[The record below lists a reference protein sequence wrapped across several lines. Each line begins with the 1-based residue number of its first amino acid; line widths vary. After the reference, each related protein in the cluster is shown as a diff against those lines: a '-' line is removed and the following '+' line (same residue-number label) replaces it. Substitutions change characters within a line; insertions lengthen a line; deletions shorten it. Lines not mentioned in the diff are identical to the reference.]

1 MGVNSWHP
9 MNSWHLWKDVDLRPP
24 LLVLTT
30 VHSATLH
37 LVLQF
42 RSTDREKLC
51 SLVFPPVAGPIPCYD
66 INYCIFPYVPC
77 MRDLK
82 PSFIHSSLETRSTNP
97 YKAMFNL
104 RSFFEVFYTIYFSS
118 PTAHFVELFL
128 EESHTFLLFHNVLSA
143 LTLLKKP
150 SRHKTVLSI

>member
-1 MGVNSWHP
+1 MLGHGSKFMTP
-9 MNSWHLWKDVDLRPP
+9 CEFMTLRTP
-24 LLVLTT
+24 LLALTT

-66 INYCIFPYVPC
+66 INYCTFPYVPC
-77 MRDLK
+77 MKDLK
-82 PSFIHSSLETRSTNP
+82 PSFIHSGLETWSTNP

-104 RSFFEVFYTIYFSS
+104 SSFVEVFYTIYFSS
-118 PTAHFVELFL
+118 PAAHFVELFL
-128 EESHTFLLFHNVLSA
+128 EESHTFLLFHNALSA
-143 LTLLKKP
+143 LTLLRKAQ
-150 SRHKTVLSI
+150 